1 MLYEK
6 NSGRSTNSYGV
17 VALIATAFLLAGR
30 PAWSNPTIL
39 VVDVDGKATPESCDA
54 DVTTFDKIQNAIDF
68 ASPGDTVFVCP
79 GVYEEQV
86 TINKPL
92 TLEGSGID
100 ETIIMPTT
108 LTATATSLFSGNPL
122 AYIILVNGASGV
134 TIKKLTVD
142 GSSASFCE
150 GFMGI
155 FYRASSGTIKDVK
168 VTSVKSKLQQCQN
181 DIGIFV
187 QSGYGP
193 RLKSDVTIIDSTVI
207 DYGKNGITCNEAGT
221 RCIVV
226 GNIVTGLGHI
236 SLIGQNGIQLG
247 FGANGAVLFNTVSGN
262 YYDPEPETACGI
274 IIYRAGGTVSG
285 NNVADNETPICNS
298 AGVSMPEHPPP
309 HP

>member
-1 MLYEK
+1 MKRIL
-6 NSGRSTNSYGV
+6 V

-39 VVDVDGKATPESCDA
+39 VVDDDGKATAGNCDA
-54 DVTTFDKIQNAIDF
+54 NVNTFDKIQNAIAS
-68 ASPGDTVFVCP
+68 ASPGDTVLVCP

-92 TLEGSGID
+92 ITLEGSGIE
-100 ETIIMPTT
+100 ETIIRPTT
-108 LTATATSLFSGNPL
+108 LTDTATSLFTGNPL
-122 AYIILVNGASGV
+122 AYIILVDRASGV

-142 GSSASFCE
+142 GSGVSSCEFCHF

-155 FYRASSGTIKDVK
+155 FYRASSGTITGVR
-168 VTSVKSKLQQCQN
+168 VTSIKSTYDN

-193 RLKSDVTIIDSTVI
+193 RLKSDVTITNSVVE
-207 DYGKNGITCNEAGT
+207 DYGRNGITCNEAGT

-226 GNIVTGLGHI
+226 GNTVTGLGHI
-236 SLIGQNGIQLG
+236 NFIGQNGIQLG

-285 NNVADNETPICNS
+285 NDVADNETPICNS